1 MFEVNR
7 TFASGAIAIIR
18 QRMKIAPPPPALIRV
33 KELEDFEDKLA
44 NMIENLK
51 ERTHHNSFQTQLK
64 KDAMVGH

>member
-1 MFEVNR
+1 MSIGHLVPEQ
-7 TFASGAIAIIR
+7 S
-18 QRMKIAPPPPALIRV
+18 PYSALIRV

-64 KDAMVGH
+64 KDAMVGHWSGEKI